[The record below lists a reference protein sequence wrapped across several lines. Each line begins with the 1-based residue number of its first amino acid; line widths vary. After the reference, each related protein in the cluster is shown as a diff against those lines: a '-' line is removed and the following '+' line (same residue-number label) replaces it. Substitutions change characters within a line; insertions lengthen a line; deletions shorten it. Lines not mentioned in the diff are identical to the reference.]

1 MPRPA
6 GTKSWRT
13 LTSGIAASI
22 TRLGDGFH
30 LIIAHRHINYY
41 VQVAG
46 SDDDT
51 LRIEA
56 ACNTYIEPASAALTI
71 EQYTQMEALGWRRA
85 TEDPP
90 ELATERRDPD
100 GSPNFYCDVP
110 AGEDLDAVANMIVRT
125 LRDVYG
131 IPTPDLLHYEAF
143 HNLLGDF
150 ACPGLPIARRE
161 SAAE

>member
-6 GTKSWRT
+6 GNKPWRT
-13 LTSGIAASI
+13 LTRGLAASI
-22 TRLGDGFH
+22 TGLGEGFH

-46 SDDDT
+46 SDDGT

-56 ACNTYIEPASAALTI
+56 ACNTYIEPPSAALTI
-71 EQYTQMEALGWRRA
+71 EQYAQMDALGWRRA

-90 ELATERRDPD
+90 ELATEQRDPN
-100 GSPNFYCDVP
+100 GSPNFYRDVA
-110 AGEDLDAVANMIVRT
+110 AGEDLDAVAELIVST
-125 LRDVYG
+125 LRDVYNVA
-131 IPTPDLLHYEAF
+131 TTDLLHYQAF

-150 ACPGLPIARRE
+150 ACPKLPIERRE
-161 SAAE
+161 SATG